1 MAWLLTVV
9 LTAGEPLD
17 RIAVSVG
24 NRVITESALLLDLR
38 ITAFL
43 NQAPLDFSPAA
54 KRAEAQ
60 RLIDQILIAKE
71 ADESHLMLAGG
82 DAEALLDVVRGRYS
96 SEREYIGDLAKYGIR
111 ESDLI
116 AHLQAGART
125 MAFSDLRFRP
135 AARISDQELRSYY
148 DGLVRERPT
157 SSPPSF
163 EASRA
168 EIEELL
174 RGQRALEALDEWLK
188 AARSAVRIEFRENV
202 FQ

>member
-1 MAWLLTVV
+1 MVYLWA
-9 LTAGEPLD
+9 AAPAPGELLD
-17 RIAVSVG
+17 RIAVTVG

-43 NQAPLDFSPAA
+43 NQAPLDFSPQA

-60 RLIDQILIAKE
+60 RLIDQILIARE
-71 ADESHLMLAGG
+71 AEESHLTLAGG
-82 DAEALLDVVRGRYS
+82 DGEALLEAVRSRYS
-96 SEREYIGDLAKYGIR
+96 SERAYAEDLAKYGIR
-111 ESDLI
+111 ERDLI

-125 MAFSDLRFRP
+125 MAFTDLRFRP
-135 AARISDQELRSYY
+135 TARISDEELRSYY
-148 DGLVRERPT
+148 ESLVQNKAT
-157 SSPPSF
+157 SSVPSF

-168 EIEELL
+168 ELEELL

-188 AARSAVRIEFRENV
+188 AARNAVRIEFREGV